1 MFKYDLMPHTYHEY
15 QTRADESVSYST
27 EGLILIIQIFIP
39 PQKLLAANA
48 AEVTV
53 HIINM
58 F

>member
-1 MFKYDLMPHTYHEY
+1 MPHTYHEY
-15 QTRADESVSYST
+15 QTRGDESVSYST
-27 EGLILIIQIFIP
+27 EGQILIIQIFIP

-48 AEVTV
+48 TEVTV